1 MILDPIKTMKRSP
14 VFLVLVLTIFSCQEE
29 QHISFNQQIRPIL
42 NDNCLVCHGGVRQL
56 GGFSLLFPEMAFGT
70 TESGKR
76 AIVPGSHK
84 NSELYKRLVHQ
95 DPDERM
101 PQEAPALDQQEIA
114 LIAQWID
121 QGAPWEDHWAYVVP
135 QAVAIPQETS
145 SWVNGNID
153 LFVLQQLTKMDLV
166 PADQADPATLARR
179 VSLDLTG
186 LPPNPELL
194 QDFLSETSTESYERL
209 VDSLLASPHYG
220 ERWAAMWL
228 DLARYADSNGYE
240 ADYHRDIW
248 RYRDWVIQA
257 FNQDMPFDQF
267 TIEQLAG
274 DLLPNPTWEQLIAT
288 AYNRNT
294 MNNSEGGTI
303 DEEFRVA
310 SVLDRLNTT
319 FEVWQSTS
327 IGCVQCHSHPYDP
340 FKQKEYYQLMAFF
353 NNTQDADL
361 NSLAPTLP
369 TWKPKDAGKIKEI
382 IDYIQQLDAAPE
394 IKENQ
399 HLAEQIRQAL
409 FPKLIPQWCDDFRN
423 VVLYDNG
430 SVSNFVYN
438 YSDGLNKKYFF
449 QFNDI
454 PLEGL
459 EAIRYNFATKGTDAS
474 IKVFAG
480 SLDGPVINQVDFPMT
495 SKQGHSEQQVFT
507 EAVYP
512 VTPQAGI
519 HHLIFELINTTA
531 KAPDG
536 LVTIKEIQLIY
547 KDGFDP
553 QLEDYQDQLQELRQ
567 KADLTPVMKK
577 KIPGFTRTT
586 QVFDR
591 GSWLALK
598 DTVFPELPKTLEPE
612 NGQIGGDRLAF
623 AQWLVSQE
631 NPLTARVI
639 VNRLW
644 EQLFGTGIVLT
655 IEDFGTQ
662 AAAATHP
669 KLLDYLALRFMNDH
683 QWSVKDLLKEIV
695 LSASYRQSSQVTRK
709 KLELDPY
716 NRMLSRGPR
725 FRLSA
730 EQIRDQALAV
740 SGLLDR
746 TIGGKSVMPPQ
757 PEGIWQVIYNDQK
770 WETDDQDRHRRG
782 LYTYWKR
789 TSPYPSMMSFDSP
802 SREFC
807 VSRRIRTNT
816 PLQALVTM
824 NDPVFLE
831 AAQALAEIM
840 KSGEADIN
848 ESISRGYYLALM
860 HEPTPETLSVL
871 GNLYQESVQSASS
884 FKIRTVLSKEDARE
898 PLEPMAVVANAILN
912 LDGFLM
918 KE

>member
-1 MILDPIKTMKRSP
+1 MRKAP
-14 VFLVLVLTIFSCQEE
+14 VCLVLVLTLFSCQDEK
-29 QHISFNQQIRPIL
+29 QISFNREIRPIL

-70 TESGKR
+70 IESGKR

-84 NSELYKRLVHQ
+84 KSELYKRLVHH
-95 DPDERM
+95 DPEERM
-101 PQEAPALDQQEIA
+101 PQEAPSLDQQEIA

-121 QGAPWEDHWAYVVP
+121 QGAQWEDHWAYVAP
-135 QAVAIPQETS
+135 QPGPLPHETS
-145 SWVNGNID
+145 SWVNNNID
-153 LFVLQQLTKMDLV
+153 LFIIQALTKMDLV
-166 PADQADPATLARR
+166 PAEEAGPATLARR
-179 VSLDLTG
+179 LSLDLTG
-186 LPPNPELL
+186 LPPEPEVL
-194 QDFLSETSTESYERL
+194 QDFLKESSTESYERL

-240 ADYHRDIW
+240 ADAHRNIW

-257 FNQDMPFDQF
+257 FNKDMPFDQF

-274 DLLPNPTWEQLIAT
+274 DLLPNPSRDQLIAT
-288 AYNRNT
+288 AFHRNT

-340 FKQKEYYQLMAFF
+340 FKHEEYYQLMAFF

-369 TWKPKDAGKIKEI
+369 TWKPEDADKIREI
-382 IDYIQQLDAAPE
+382 IGYIKQLDASPD
-394 IKENQ
+394 IKQNDD
-399 HLAEQIRQAL
+399 LPEQIHQAL
-409 FPKLIPQWCDDFRN
+409 FPKLIPQWCDDFQN
-423 VVLYDNG
+423 VVLYNNG
-430 SVSNFVYN
+430 GVSNFVYN
-438 YSDGLNKKYFF
+438 YSDGLDKRYFF
-449 QFNDI
+449 LFNDI
-454 PLEGL
+454 QLNGL

-474 IKVFAG
+474 IKVYVG
-480 SLDGPVINQVDFPMT
+480 SLDGPVINRVDFPMT
-495 SKQGHSEQQVFT
+495 SKQGHREQQIFT
-507 EAVYP
+507 EDVYP
-512 VTPQAGI
+512 VTPQAGT

-536 LVTIKEIQLIY
+536 LVTIKEIELIY
-547 KDGFDP
+547 KDGLNP
-553 QLEDYQDQLQELRQ
+553 QLEDYQGQLQELKQ
-567 KADLTPVMKK
+567 KADLTPVMKN
-577 KIPGFTRTT
+577 KIPGFIRTT

-591 GSWLALK
+591 GNWLQLT
-598 DTVFPELPKTLEPE
+598 DTVHPVLPQTLEPE
-612 NGQIGGDRLAF
+612 NSKIGPDRLAF

-639 VNRLW
+639 VNRIW

-655 IEDFGTQ
+655 VEDFGTQ
-662 AAAATHP
+662 AEAATHP
-669 KLLDYLALRFMNDH
+669 ELLDYLALRFMNEH
-683 QWSVKDLLKEIV
+683 QWSIKALLKEIV
-695 LSASYRQSSQVTRK
+695 LSASYRQSSQVTKK

-716 NRMLSRGPR
+716 NRMLSRGAR

-730 EQIRDQALAV
+730 EQIRDQALVV

-746 TIGGKSVMPPQ
+746 TLGGESVMPPQ
-757 PEGIWQVIYNDQK
+757 PEGIWQVIYSNAK
-770 WETDDQDRHRRG
+770 WETGDQDRHRRG

-789 TSPYPSMMSFDSP
+789 TAPYPSMVSFDSP

-831 AAQALAEIM
+831 AAEALAEKM
-840 KSGEADIN
+840 KSNGEN
-848 ESISRGYYLALM
+848 VKQSISQGYYLALM
-860 HEPTPETLSVL
+860 QPPTPEALSVL
-871 GNLYQESVQSASS
+871 ENLYQEAVQSAISV
-884 FKIRTVLSKEDARE
+884 KIRPVSAGNNH
-898 PLEPMAVVANAILN
+898 LEALDPMTVVANAILN

>member
-1 MILDPIKTMKRSP
+1 MRKALL
-14 VFLVLVLTIFSCQEE
+14 FLAFALGLLSCQDD
-29 QHISFNQQIRPIL
+29 QRISFNNQIRPIL

-56 GGFSLLFPEMAFGT
+56 GGFSLLFPETAFGA
-70 TESGKR
+70 TESGNP
-76 AIVPGSHK
+76 AIVPENHRK
-84 NSELYKRLVHQ
+84 SELYKRLVHH
-95 DPDERM
+95 DPEERM
-101 PQEAPALDQQEIA
+101 PQEAPSLDQQEIA

-121 QGAPWEDHWAYVVP
+121 QGAQWEDHWAYVAP
-135 QAVAIPQETS
+135 QPVSIPQETS
-145 SWVNGNID
+145 SWVNNNID
-153 LFVLQQLTKMDLV
+153 LFILQELTKMDLV
-166 PADQADPATLARR
+166 PAEVADPATLARR
-179 VSLDLTG
+179 LSLDLTG
-186 LPPNPELL
+186 LPPQPELL
-194 QDFLSETSTESYERL
+194 QEFLKESPPQSYERL

-220 ERWAAMWL
+220 EKWAAMWL

-257 FNQDMPFDQF
+257 FNHDMPFDQF

-274 DLLPNPTWEQLIAT
+274 DLLPNPTREQLIAT

-340 FKQKEYYQLMAFF
+340 FKHEEYYQLMAFF

-361 NSLAPTLP
+361 NSLVPTLP
-369 TWKPKDAGKIKEI
+369 TWKPEDADKIREI
-382 IDYIQQLDAAPE
+382 IGYIQQLDASPD
-394 IKENQ
+394 IKQ
-399 HLAEQIRQAL
+399 KDHLPEQIHQAL
-409 FPKLIPQWCDDFRN
+409 FPKLIPQWCDDFQN
-423 VVLYDNG
+423 VLLYNNG
-430 SVSNFVYN
+430 GVSNFVYN
-438 YSDGLNKKYFF
+438 YSEGLHKRYFF

-454 PLEGL
+454 QLNGL
-459 EAIRYNFATKGTDAS
+459 EAIRYNFATKGTDAR
-474 IKVFAG
+474 IKVYAG
-480 SLDGPVINQVDFPMT
+480 SLDGPVINRVDFPMT
-495 SKQGHSEQQVFT
+495 SKQGHRERQVFI
-507 EAVYP
+507 EEVYQ
-512 VTPQAGI
+512 VTPKTGT

-536 LVTIKEIQLIY
+536 LVTINEIELIY
-547 KDGFDP
+547 EDGLHP
-553 QLEDYQDQLQELRQ
+553 QLEDYQGQLQELRQ
-567 KADLTPVMKK
+567 KADLTPVMKN
-577 KIPGFTRTT
+577 KIPGFIRTS

-591 GSWLALK
+591 GNWLTPR
-598 DTVFPELPKTLEPE
+598 DTVHAELPQTLEPE
-612 NGQIGGDRLAF
+612 LGAIPPDRLAF

-655 IEDFGTQ
+655 VEDFGTQ
-662 AAAATHP
+662 AEAATHP
-669 KLLDYLALRFMNDH
+669 ELLDYLALQLMNEH
-683 QWSVKDLLKEIV
+683 QWSIKALLKEIV
-695 LSASYRQSSQVTRK
+695 LSASYQQSSQVTKK

-716 NRMLSRGPR
+716 NRLLSRGAR

-746 TIGGKSVMPPQ
+746 TLGGKSVMPPQ
-757 PEGIWQVIYNDQK
+757 PEGIWQVIYSNAK
-770 WETDDQDRHRRG
+770 WETGDHDRHRRG

-789 TSPYPSMMSFDSP
+789 TAPYPSMVSFDSP

-824 NDPVFLE
+824 NDPAFLE
-831 AAQALAEIM
+831 AAEALAEKM
-840 KSGEADIN
+840 KSDGEN
-848 ESISRGYYLALM
+848 VKQSISLGYYLALM
-860 HEPTPETLSVL
+860 QQPTPEALSVL
-871 GNLYQESVQSASS
+871 ENLYQEAVQSASS
-884 FKIRTVLSKEDARE
+884 VKIRPVSIEENERKA
-898 PLEPMAVVANAILN
+898 LEPMAVVANAILN